1 MPLIRVPGHHF
12 DAPVDHADGRRG
24 RLPVSGAV
32 ANGCTHGGRAQG
44 EGTVAAVTHASRGL
58 GERMAFGLGNAGAS
72 PRTIQ
77 VNGREDAF
85 LAGWAS
91 EGFRANGG
99 QEWVPSS
106 GWRRLKTFRRG
117 PPSSWRSKA
126 SASRSS
132 MWTAAST
139 PLTTGGPLS
148 EGELEGEVVTCPWH
162 RSTFNVTTGAVLS
175 APARDGVSHYS
186 VRDSGG
192 EVSVEV

>member
-91 EGFRANGG
+91 EASGQTEDRNGYPR
-99 QEWVPSS
+99 Q
-106 GWRRLKTFRRG
+106 
-117 PPSSWRSKA
+117 
-126 SASRSS
+126 
-132 MWTAAST
+132 
-139 PLTTGGPLS
+139 GGV
-148 EGELEGEVVTCPWH
+148 G
-162 RSTFNVTTGAVLS
+162 
-175 APARDGVSHYS
+175 
-186 VRDSGG
+186 
-192 EVSVEV
+192 